1 MSLDKIIRKINMN
14 FKKVISIVS
23 LIVFSSSVFA
33 GGGWT
38 KAKGK
43 SYVKVAGW
51 WVESQDFF
59 SGNGGEDSGVTTGL
73 FNVNIYA
80 EYGFT
85 DKLTAIA
92 YVPFFSRSYQNER
105 ITNGVNDPFL
115 EGGDLNSF
123 GDSELGVKYQLFKN
137 ERFALAGSVTFGLP
151 LGNDGSDQTLGL
163 ATGDGEFNQIIRV
176 DLGISIYN
184 SDTVNIY
191 GNVYTGFNNRTN
203 DFSDEFRGGL
213 EVGAGILDNK
223 LWIVGKLDTIQS
235 FENGDKGSAGGNASV
250 FANNS
255 EATSIT
261 SELAYYLT
269 EKIGLNASASIPL
282 AGQNVF
288 NAPAYSAGIFLDI
301 K

>member
-1 MSLDKIIRKINMN
+1 MN
-14 FKKVISIVS
+14 VKKVISVIS
-23 LIVFSSSVFA
+23 LILFSSAIFA

-38 KAKGK
+38 KSKGK

-92 YVPFFSRSYQNER
+92 YVPFISRSYQNER
-105 ITNGVNDPFL
+105 ITNGVSDVFL

-123 GDSELGVKYQLFKN
+123 GDSEIGVKYQLFKN
-137 ERFALAGSVTFGLP
+137 KRLAIAGSVILGLP

-163 ATGDGEFNQIIRV
+163 ATGDGEFNQIIRA

-184 SDTVNIY
+184 SDAVNVYGNIY
-191 GNVYTGFNNRTN
+191 SGFNNRT
-203 DFSDEFRGGL
+203 DGFSDELRAGL
-213 EVGAGILDNK
+213 EIGAGILNNK
-223 LWIVGKLDTIQS
+223 LWAVAKLDTIQS
-235 FENGDKGSAGGNASV
+235 LNNGDRDSVGGNASV

-255 EATSIT
+255 EVTSIT
-261 SELAYYLT
+261 SELAYYFAK
-269 EKIGLNASASIPL
+269 KIGLNMSASIPL

-288 NAPAYSAGIFLDI
+288 NATAYSAGIFLDI